1 MQCFEQMEML
11 DFNAGDV
18 IFRRGEIGRHLYFV
32 ENGGVS
38 AILDDRIIRSFTEGD
53 FFGEM
58 AFIANLKALLADSDD
73 VPTQEIVRVCDMH
86 ATQNETRCWQLSVD
100 TFAQVMRRSPADN
113 NATIG
118 LSLARARARSLSLS
132 LTLVFLSL
140 CLLLSLALP
149 TLSLFSIYSRISVC
163 DMHTD

>member
-73 VPTQEIVRVCDMH
+73 VPPQEIVRVCDMH

-118 LSLARARARSLSLS
+118 LSLARARARALSLS
-132 LTLVFLSL
+132 
-140 CLLLSLALP
+140 
-149 TLSLFSIYSRISVC
+149 VC
-163 DMHTD
+163 TGPEATAIHRM